1 MSDQPDRTS
10 LFFGHQYINLETYR
24 RNGQAVR
31 TPVWFTIHDSKILI
45 VTRDITGKVKRIR
58 NNSQVRIVPSGLRGQ
73 PKGEW
78 VNGKA
83 AFANAV
89 ELEHALK
96 QRSEKYGFKA
106 RLSGLFSRTKGKLIG
121 IVVAFD
127 TSENER

>member
-1 MSDQPDRTS
+1 MSDQS
-10 LFFGHQYINLETYR
+10 AKASIFFGHQYINLETYR

-31 TPVWFTIHDSKILI
+31 TPVWFTIHDSKVLI
-45 VTRDITGKVKRIR
+45 VTKDQTGKVKRIR
-58 NNSQVRIVPSGLRGQ
+58 NNSQVRLVPSGIRGQ
-73 PKGEW
+73 PKREW

-121 IVVAFD
+121 IVVTFD
-127 TSENER
+127 TSER